1 MAISEIQLKKLTLS
15 DLTELKNIS
24 QKTYSEAFSWG
35 NSKENMISY
44 LNSAFSNKQLK
55 SEINEEQSV
64 FYFAKIDYAT
74 VGYIKINF
82 GSAQTD
88 LKDDEAMELERIY
101 VLEKFQGK
109 KIGKKL
115 LNYVI
120 EIAKKRGMKYL
131 WLGVWEKNEKAI
143 NFYKSQGFTTF
154 NSHSFKMGNEIQ
166 NDLLMK
172 LVLQKNPPDN
182 NS

>member
-1 MAISEIQLKKLTLS
+1 MAISEIKLKKLTLS

-24 QKTYSEAFSWG
+24 QKTYSDAFSWG

-44 LNSAFSNKQLK
+44 LNSALSHKQLK
-55 SEINEEQSV
+55 SEINEKQSV
-64 FYFAKIDYAT
+64 FYFAKMDNVT

-88 LKDDEAMELERIY
+88 LKDDDAMELERIY

-115 LNYVI
+115 LNFVI
-120 EIAKKRGMKYL
+120 EIAQKKGLKYL

-143 NFYKSQGFTTF
+143 NFYKSQGFTKF
-154 NSHSFKMGNEIQ
+154 NSHAFKMGNEIQ
-166 NDLLMK
+166 TDLLMK
-172 LVLQKNPPDN
+172 LVLLKKPSANI
-182 NS
+182 S